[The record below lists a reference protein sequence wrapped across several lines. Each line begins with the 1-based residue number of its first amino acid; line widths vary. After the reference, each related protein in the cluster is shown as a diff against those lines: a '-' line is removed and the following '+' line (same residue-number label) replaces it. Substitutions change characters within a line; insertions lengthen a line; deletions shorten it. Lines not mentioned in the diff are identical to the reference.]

1 MRPLLCTPVQV
12 RALFFLATVCDDGRT
27 FADVKSARMR
37 LVDWGSGAEV
47 CRYVPAT
54 KVHRCTPPLAL
65 GPCVLHTCAHPAY
78 ALRPST
84 PSTMTRLMPASR
96 QGAHTAL
103 FVARVARGMGGTD
116 WHLSTIGEVD
126 HTARDFGSLGALTAR
141 PHARTHSQSYHRGVL
156 LRACRVPIH
165 PGPQRSIMQCAT
177 GLHPSPTTTPAPPRP
192 PQCPRSKRTCR
203 TSCRACGSTRRS
215 GSPSCARA
223 AWCALALALAL
234 ALTLALTLVPTLT
247 PALAPRPNANP
258 GPI

>member
-1 MRPLLCTPVQV
+1 MPGCASSTGTAARRSAATCPPPR
-12 RALFFLATVCDDGRT
+12 RA
-27 FADVKSARMR
+27 
-37 LVDWGSGAEV
+37 
-47 CRYVPAT
+47 
-54 KVHRCTPPLAL
+54 
-65 GPCVLHTCAHPAY
+65 
-78 ALRPST
+78 T
-84 PSTMTRLMPASR
+84 PSAHVCVHPLGHAPRPPPPPACPPP

-103 FVARVARGMGGTD
+103 FVARVARGMSGTD

-126 HTARDFGSLGALTAR
+126 HTARDFGSLGALTTR
-141 PHARTHSQSYHRGVL
+141 THARTHSQSYHRGVL